1 MKQKKVSYPMP
12 ELMATKKG
20 EFSVVLRYNDTVKQG
35 VNKGKLK
42 SKKVFETPVMRFV
55 ELIKVPCADSELET
69 DIDFPFMMNGIIPAF
84 KGRKE
89 HEINFTLNLN

>member
-1 MKQKKVSYPMP
+1 MKQKKVSYKMP
-12 ELMATKKG
+12 ESMATKTG
-20 EFSVVLRYNDTVKQG
+20 NFSVVLRYNDTVKQG

-55 ELIKVPCADSELET
+55 ELIKEPCADSELET
-69 DIDFPFMMNGIIPAF
+69 DIDFPFIMNGTIPVF

-89 HEINFTLNLN
+89 HEINFNLNLN